1 MGKMRLSD
9 AGSVDGDEKLSVTID
24 PATSVMFFD
33 LYVVTEHCT
42 ELFDACLDL
51 LSAVADD
58 NIMLV

>member
-33 LYVVTEHCT
+33 LYVVNEAIGCS
-42 ELFDACLDL
+42 ASPWL
-51 LSAVADD
+51 L
-58 NIMLV
+58 